1 MLPSSVLQQIP
12 LDTSQETEQEN
23 LPLSLH
29 AALKSLFSPRQEA
42 ESRSRTSKNPTCK
55 DKIEQNRVLTS
66 WSYATETQA
75 KGFSL
80 HNSKNRLNVQLW
92 LKHFQPPPF
101 LPERQPPGRP
111 SQSEMGQWESR
122 ILYAWCQSNGCKAWR
137 STDWVITFGRLQ
149 QTDTLK
155 TAFCTRVTVHRA
167 WCVSSLWLSAYLGGY
182 WRKCSERRSTNTVWS
197 SL

>member
-29 AALKSLFSPRQEA
+29 AALKSLFPPRQEA
-42 ESRSRTSKNPTCK
+42 ESSSRTSKNPICK

-66 WSYATETQA
+66 WSYSTDTQA

-92 LKHFQPPPF
+92 LKHFQPPPSC
-101 LPERQPPGRP
+101 LSASLQEGPP
-111 SQSEMGQWESR
+111 SQKW
-122 ILYAWCQSNGCKAWR
+122 ANGKAG
-137 STDWVITFGRLQ
+137 SHMHGVKAMAAKHGGVL
-149 QTDTLK
+149 
-155 TAFCTRVTVHRA
+155 TV
-167 WCVSSLWLSAYLGGY
+167 
-182 WRKCSERRSTNTVWS
+182 
-197 SL
+197 